1 MTSEKRQ
8 DLEKSEVK
16 EKMKYFEK
24 FVVCPNCRRTIVSV
38 EALNIFDDE
47 AIPHCCRNCDFEVT
61 PEFLYKAKTC
71 SKEEEP
77 EYIEEFL
84 VCENCGQA
92 IGRKE
97 ALKKYL
103 NVGHVK
109 RCPRCGFKTA
119 STIKKGLAVLQ
130 GQDN

>member
-1 MTSEKRQ
+1 MTNEKRQ
-8 DLEKSEVK
+8 DLERSEVK
-16 EKMKYFEK
+16 EKMKYFKK
-24 FVVCPNCRRTIVSV
+24 FVVCPNCRKTIVSTK
-38 EALNIFDDE
+38 ALEIFDDE
-47 AIPHCCRNCDFEVT
+47 AIPNCLNCGFEVT
-61 PEFLYKAKTC
+61 PEFLHKAKTC
-71 SKEEEP
+71 GREEEP

-97 ALKKYL
+97 ALKKY
-103 NVGHVK
+103 GDAGSIK

>member
-1 MTSEKRQ
+1 MQ
-8 DLEKSEVK
+8 
-16 EKMKYFEK
+16 YFEK
-24 FVVCPNCRRTIVSV
+24 FVVCPNCRKTIVSTK
-38 EALNIFDDE
+38 ALEIFNDE
-47 AIPHCCRNCDFEVT
+47 AIPNCRRCEFEVT
-61 PEFLYKAKTC
+61 PEFLQEARTC

-84 VCENCGQA
+84 VCENCGQP

-97 ALKKYL
+97 ALKKYWS
-103 NVGHVK
+103 VGSIEM
-109 RCPRCGFKTA
+109 CPRCRFKTA